1 MQTPD
6 GGNPAKKRI
15 NLSDKARWAL
25 IFFEFLV
32 AYAVFYISFSG
43 EWKSHI
49 YLRFLMIAPLYH
61 AGAAFGY
68 TGSIISSLLN
78 IFMFVP
84 IIPIAARSQT
94 YDFDPSSAIIILF
107 FYIFFGIFVGG
118 TVGKTRKTSRY
129 VDTLSQVFM
138 RILAEPDEASIIRRS
153 CEEAVV
159 LTDAA
164 GGAALVCRDGETEP
178 GKCSLFSVFSQDP
191 PGKETVEPTP
201 DNILLWCARANAP
214 ISTNSAGHDKRLT
227 VGPRAAHIKSA
238 LVVPVSFE
246 SSVYGSFLLMDK
258 KNDENFSDKD
268 MSIAKAIAETA
279 GSAIHNIVQEKESQ
293 QEKLREEQM
302 RELFSRF
309 VSSSVADYVLERPGL
324 LKGRWEEVTVLVSD
338 IRDFTAISEKVTPKE
353 LVNQLNEY
361 FTAMVD
367 VIFDNKGT
375 IDKFIGDCIIAYWGA
390 PAPDP
395 EHAARAVKAAAEMSR
410 ALDSLNSDWERR
422 SMTPLSSGI
431 AIHTC
436 KALIG
441 NLGDERKKTFTIMGE
456 EVEKAVKMESL
467 SRTLNAKTI
476 ISESA
481 AGASNLSSALTEI
494 PDSPPGFGR
503 LFSLSME
510 RI

>member
-1 MQTPD
+1 MRIAD
-6 GGNPAKKRI
+6 GGKPTKRRI
-15 NLSDKARWAL
+15 NLNDNTRWVL
-25 IFFEFLV
+25 ILFEFLA

-43 EWKSHI
+43 GWQSHI
-49 YLRFLMIAPLYH
+49 YLRFLMIIPLFH

-68 TGSIISSLLN
+68 TGSIISSLIN

-84 IIPIAARSQT
+84 IIPIAARSST
-94 YDFDPSSAIIILF
+94 YDFDPTSAVIILL
-107 FYIFFGIFVGG
+107 FYMFFGIFVGG

-153 CEEAVV
+153 CEEAAA

-164 GGAALVCRDGETEP
+164 GGAALVCSDGEPEP
-178 GKCSLFSVFSQDP
+178 GNCSMSSVFSQDP
-191 PGKETVEPTP
+191 PGEESVEPPP
-201 DNILLWCARANAP
+201 DNILLWCARANAL
-214 ISTNSAGHDKRLT
+214 ISTNSAGHDKRLSI
-227 VGPRAAHIKSA
+227 GPRAAHVKSA
-238 LVVPVSFE
+238 LAVPVSFE

-338 IRDFTAISEKVTPKE
+338 IKDFTVISERVTPKE
-353 LVNQLNEY
+353 LVSQLNEY

-395 EHAARAVKAAAEMSR
+395 EHAARAIKAAGEMSL
-410 ALDSLNSDWERR
+410 ALESLNSDWERR

-467 SRTLNAKTI
+467 SRTLNEKTI

-481 AGASNLSSALTEI
+481 AEASNLSSALAEI
-494 PDSPPGFGR
+494 PDSPPEFGR
-503 LFSLSME
+503 LFSISME
-510 RI
+510 RT